1 MRVIGITGGV
11 GAGKSTVL
19 SMLLELCKCR
29 IIMADDV
36 AKNMMEY
43 HGNLSGDIIRI
54 FGSEAYED
62 GILNRAHIASLMYG
76 DSRLMEEW
84 TSIIHPAVNKE
95 IAEYIKKEKNNGE
108 VDFVFIES
116 ALLIEHNYEKIC
128 DELWYVFADADTRI
142 ERLKMQRGY
151 SREKSESIIAKQL
164 SDEMFREK
172 CNFVIDTSKD
182 LSFTRSIIKN
192 KLAEYV

>member
-62 GILNRAHIASLMYG
+62 
-76 DSRLMEEW
+76 
-84 TSIIHPAVNKE
+84 
-95 IAEYIKKEKNNGE
+95 
-108 VDFVFIES
+108 
-116 ALLIEHNYEKIC
+116 
-128 DELWYVFADADTRI
+128 
-142 ERLKMQRGY
+142 
-151 SREKSESIIAKQL
+151 
-164 SDEMFREK
+164 
-172 CNFVIDTSKD
+172 
-182 LSFTRSIIKN
+182 
-192 KLAEYV
+192 